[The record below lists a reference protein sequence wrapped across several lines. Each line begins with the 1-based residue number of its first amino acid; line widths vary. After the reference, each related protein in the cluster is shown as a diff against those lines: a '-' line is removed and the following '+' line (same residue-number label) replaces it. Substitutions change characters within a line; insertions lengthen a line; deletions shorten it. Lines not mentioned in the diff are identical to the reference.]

1 MTRPQHRSP
10 DTSTCG
16 PRADTPTVPP
26 DATRKQS
33 RMNPKPWLL
42 QRAVA
47 SSALTAGTHRVGV
60 ATIVGFPREFCPVP
74 VTLSTAPRTA
84 AAPGLGSV
92 ERQTESQSS
101 RQRPCADAHA
111 GPHLSPPRVQGRLR
125 LCKTGPPRPAHAHWH
140 SRRKCFSSKAIS
152 KWPLISFNR
161 SNSVRLRSWMPVAM
175 MSAPGPAWKENTEC
189 SEPRPPSTPRPPR
202 GPPRAPRLAGQGSE
216 PPGPPPEPRRR
227 ARGRPC
233 RKPAPVPR
241 RHRPAGGV
249 SDGTSEARHKAE
261 RSRKRDPSPLAVTGR
276 P

>member
-1 MTRPQHRSP
+1 MTRPQHRIP

-16 PRADTPTVPP
+16 PRADAPTVPP
-26 DATRKQS
+26 DATHKQS

-47 SSALTAGTHRVGV
+47 SSALTAGIHRVGV
-60 ATIVGFPREFCPVP
+60 ATIVGFPREFRPVP

-111 GPHLSPPRVQGRLR
+111 GPHLSPPRVQGWPPSRLR
-125 LCKTGPPRPAHAHWH
+125 LCKTGPPRPAHWH

-152 KWPLISFNR
+152 RWPLISFNR

-202 GPPRAPRLAGQGSE
+202 GPPQAPSGPAAGRAGLGAPR
-216 PPGPPPEPRRR
+216 P
-227 ARGRPC
+227 
-233 RKPAPVPR
+233 
-241 RHRPAGGV
+241 PAGTPE
-249 SDGTSEARHKAE
+249 TSRGQAL
-261 RSRKRDPSPLAVTGR
+261 P
-276 P
+276 